1 MPKAKL
7 RTQAVCES
15 SSSQESLSTPSV
27 KDNLR
32 SRIEQKLV
40 QQNEER
46 FSKSQDNATLWNSL
60 FYSSQC
66 HIGHVSAT
74 RENEAGVD
82 LCYISVSAFGEIR
95 TWAVKLFDFHGK
107 RMVLA
112 EISLIFMVKKA
123 VQGKQCAAFSCS
135 KTFYGPNGLP
145 TSFHFFKLMHGGM
158 YFC

>member
-15 SSSQESLSTPSV
+15 SSSQESLSTLSV

-32 SRIEQKLV
+32 RRIEQKLV

-46 FSKSQDNATLWNSL
+46 FSKSQDNATLSNSL

-66 HIGHVSAT
+66 HIGHVSA
-74 RENEAGVD
+74 
-82 LCYISVSAFGEIR
+82 L
-95 TWAVKLFDFHGK
+95 TWERGWGWLVLYVCERFWWNSYVGSKIVRFSWKMDGPSRNLANFYGK
-107 RMVLA
+107 K
-112 EISLIFMVKKA
+112 E
-123 VQGKQCAAFSCS
+123 GKQCAAFSCS

-145 TSFHFFKLMHGGM
+145 TSFHFFKLMHWGM